1 MTDDSSTDDEDGR
14 IAHFLS
20 EGCKCQLNDG
30 SPCSALFT
38 ASQVMAARDECRQL
52 TRDQLDVMIMGQL
65 RALCQID
72 PLTQKTKTKNTDR
85 SRTATLFRFGGHRI
99 CHKVFLFLH
108 AMSHQRFK
116 SIKKTWRENGL
127 CPRVRSKV
135 VPHNTTKLSDI
146 QNVVRFILQY
156 AEDNAI
162 LLPGRIPGYKRDD
175 LQLLPSST
183 TKRQV
188 WETYHQ
194 SSLAAPDVKG
204 VCYSLFCD
212 LWNQLTPQV
221 AVTRPMSDL
230 CWVCQ
235 QNSNLIMRAHNRPV
249 EEKSEVHVHVII
261 HVCNIQHA

>member
-1 MTDDSSTDDEDGR
+1 MSTADTGSAGCDDNGTTPGTVSDRPTDTEDQDQEHRPYSHSLPLRRSPHLPQGLSFLACDEPP
-14 IAHFLS
+14 
-20 EGCKCQLNDG
+20 E
-30 SPCSALFT
+30 
-38 ASQVMAARDECRQL
+38 V
-52 TRDQLDVMIMGQL
+52 
-65 RALCQID
+65 QI
-72 PLTQKTKTKNTDR
+72 
-85 SRTATLFRFGGHRI
+85 
-99 CHKVFLFLH
+99 
-108 AMSHQRFK
+108 HQEDLEK
-116 SIKKTWRENGL
+116 NGL

-146 QNVVRFILQY
+146 QHVVRFILQY
-156 AEDNAI
+156 ADDNAI
-162 LLPGRIPGYKRDD
+162 LLPGRISGYKRDD

-235 QNSNLIMRAHNRPV
+235 HHHAGPQQTCGGEVRGTCHYTCIIYNVCVNTHSCTCTCTCHTCIHTGTKESRATPATSHPRAL
-249 EEKSEVHVHVII
+249 HL
-261 HVCNIQHA
+261 QG

>member
-1 MTDDSSTDDEDGR
+1 MADDSSTDDEDGR
-14 IAHFLS
+14 IARFLS

-30 SPCSALFT
+30 SPCSALFA
-38 ASQVMAARDECRQL
+38 ASHDECRQL

-65 RALCQID
+65 RALCHID

-85 SRTATLFRFGGHRI
+85 SHTATLFCFGGHRI

-194 SSLAAPDVKG
+194 SSLAAPDVQG